1 MEQDHGLLTLGRRPA
16 MTFRPSWG
24 GTEIVMLLG
33 LLSPILGFPIFLIV
47 STAFNVGDPQAL
59 PATEFGLANVL
70 SLTDHLDWIANTL
83 ILAGGGTVIAIA
95 IAVVTSWILFRTTMP
110 GRRVFEMLVA
120 LPYPLGPLLGA
131 LAWSELASPRSGL
144 INQAWWALV
153 GSGEP
158 LVNASSLGGIMFVMA
173 IFEAP
178 VAVFIIGAA
187 MQRMDPSLEECSST
201 FGASAAGTAF
211 RITLP
216 LMLPA
221 ILGAAL
227 FLFTSMMGA
236 FAIPAILG
244 AESRLYVVTTAI
256 YILFQGFPPN
266 YPLASALGLVLIV
279 FTAAA
284 VWAHGRVLRNRSFVV
299 VSGKSYRPR
308 LINVGGWTPLLL
320 VFMTLYVAV
329 SLLLPL
335 GVLLF
340 AAVQKSNDFSLAAS
354 AFTLANFRYV
364 LWDYPTARLA
374 IGNSLLLGL
383 GTGLI
388 GTLLTAVLA
397 WVVHRSK
404 GRGKVLLEQVIMLP
418 QAVPH
423 LIFAFGFMWAVL
435 VLPFKLYGTLWAVL
449 LAYVVI
455 FLPLGFR
462 TMSGVVVQID
472 RALEEAGRVFGANR
486 LRILASITLPLLV
499 SGLTATFALLFMVS
513 VREVSASIFLSSAS
527 NPVLGPAILSFWD
540 SGGLPQVSAL
550 VIVQTVILLS
560 ALIVVRKATGGGPG
574 A

>member
-1 MEQDHGLLTLGRRPA
+1 
-16 MTFRPSWG
+16 
-24 GTEIVMLLG
+24 MLLG

>member
-1 MEQDHGLLTLGRRPA
+1 MEQDHGLLTLGRRQT
-16 MTFRPSWG
+16 MTLRPFWG
-24 GTEIVMLLG
+24 GAEIVVLLG
-33 LLSPILGFPIFLIV
+33 ALSPILGFPIFLIV

-59 PATEFGLANVL
+59 PATEFGLANLL

-83 ILAGGGTVIAIA
+83 MLACGGTVIAIA
-95 IAVVTSWILFRTTMP
+95 IAVAASWVLFRTTMP
-110 GRRVFEMLVA
+110 GRRVFEILIA

-144 INQAWWALV
+144 INQLWWALA

-158 LVNASSLGGIMFVMA
+158 LVNVSSLGGIMFVMA

-201 FGASAAGTAF
+201 LGGSAAGTAF
-211 RITLP
+211 RVTLP

-266 YPLASALGLVLIV
+266 YPLASALGVVLII

-308 LINVGGWTPLLL
+308 LINMRGWTPLLF
-320 VFMTLYVAV
+320 VFMALYVAV

-335 GVLLF
+335 SVLLF
-340 AAVQKSNDFSLAAS
+340 AALQKSNDFSLSAS
-354 AFTLANFRYV
+354 AFTLANFQYV

-404 GRGKVLLEQVIMLP
+404 GHGRVLLEQVIMLP

-472 RALEEAGRVFGANR
+472 KALEEAGRVFGANR
-486 LRILASITLPLLV
+486 LRILATITLPLLV

-513 VREVSASIFLSSAS
+513 VREVSASIFLSSAGS
-527 NPVLGPAILSFWD
+527 PVLGPAILSFWD